1 MVATGSFALKPGHHC
16 DFSAMA
22 DVLSLTG
29 SDRGQGIGLITGKK
43 DILVKCSDVTD
54 IVEKFIKVAHG
65 HEALENNRARENARE
80 NIRKK
85 LAMEAGKEKSDSCD
99 LQICFMNE
107 FASDD
112 ELSDS
117 KEDTEPAGMSTEEIT
132 AGNIS
137 KRVSQIIVPLTPVV
151 KQDTH
156 RSDETP
162 NLQPEDINYSFHS
175 EVARLQ
181 RHAREGLVKARG
193 KARVDIQDRINTRH
207 QTNQKLFSLVGL
219 PQFSKLNRR
228 TISRLNVAQLQLI
241 QNDYLAQ
248 IEGLNEE
255 LVSLL
260 VARDDLVMEQDAML
274 TDIEDLSEFVNI
286 KN

>member
-22 DVLSLTG
+22 DVLLLTSSG
-29 SDRGQGIGLITGKK
+29 KGQGMLMHSKK
-43 DILVKCSDVTD
+43 DILVKGSDVTD
-54 IVEKFIKVAHG
+54 IVDKFIKVAHG
-65 HEALENNRARENARE
+65 NEALENNRARENARE

-162 NLQPEDINYSFHS
+162 NLQPADINYSFHS